1 MAVLGFGPFMPP
13 PLGKGRWG
21 NWQAV
26 LGWCLYKLYD
36 PPLGKG
42 GGEAILGLT
51 DFLCLGTWV
60 ISRQSKK
67 AWGLGFCYRSTCR
80 GMLGEIWGSN
90 RVLVQGNLP
99 WGSIGSQVTRLPK
112 RIRLLVTGSITLARS
127 ISRTRGSYPRSG
139 GQGLAWLAG
148 SPDLGV
154 TRHRG
159 IRTTLDMLCSVHH
172 V

>member
-1 MAVLGFGPFMPP
+1 MS
-13 PLGKGRWG
+13 
-21 NWQAV
+21 
-26 LGWCLYKLYD
+26 

-42 GGEAILGLT
+42 GREVILGLT
-51 DFLCLGTWV
+51 DYLCLETWV
-60 ISRQSKK
+60 ISRLSKK
-67 AWGLGFCYRSTCR
+67 AWGLGFCCRSTCR
-80 GMLGEIWGSN
+80 AMLGGILGSK

-159 IRTTLDMLCSVHH
+159 IRTTLDTPLPKSLPGAKKKDFAGCEGLCDA
-172 V
+172 

>member
-1 MAVLGFGPFMPP
+1 MSETERCSGLVSYN
-13 PLGKGRWG
+13 R
-21 NWQAV
+21 
-26 LGWCLYKLYD
+26 YD
-36 PPLGKG
+36 PPPLGKG
-42 GGEAILGLT
+42 GGEVILGLA
-51 DFLCLGTWV
+51 DFLCLVAWV
-60 ISRQSKK
+60 ISRLSKK
-67 AWGLGFCYRSTCR
+67 ALVLGFCCRSTWRC
-80 GMLGEIWGSN
+80 MLGEILGSN

-159 IRTTLDMLCSVHH
+159 IRTTLDSWRIIIAPPKKRAKTPTS
-172 V
+172 